1 MLLPNISCCNI
12 KYVAYTTLIVKFF
25 TTHRYSKAFLSLFIE
40 WNSKMHID
48 RRRGL
53 ELGLWRCGGRQQRR
67 SQRSCRVHRQPG
79 WKCYLVLSASFKSW
93 TRNTDHWGKD
103 HCKAGLQINKT
114 GSDQKRKKIVFRM
127 QWSRYG
133 RDQSGRPPRS
143 RFFKKSRRPPRSRSR
158 PDLTQFL
165 SRYYPPRDIS
175 LISAVK
181 HLNPNFENWRPAVR
195 SSFPQRWVSSGLTVS
210 VCDRSENP
218 YTFLYRKNL
227 IQSLAANICHS
238 ATIDVLTCKWT
249 KKIKESMAHL

>member
-114 GSDQKRKKIVFRM
+114 GSDQKRKKNCF
-127 QWSRYG
+127 SN
-133 RDQSGRPPRS
+133 
-143 RFFKKSRRPPRSRSR
+143 
-158 PDLTQFL
+158 
-165 SRYYPPRDIS
+165 
-175 LISAVK
+175 AVK

-249 KKIKESMAHL
+249 KKIKASMAYLWLFSNWRA